1 MNRGLTLIE
10 VVAATALLTLVT
22 AACIPILE
30 AARRD
35 LAAAQQ
41 TSQAAPN
48 DRFERAVTDLL
59 TQRPALAGDL
69 LEHPEGLDL
78 SWTSHESDYSALAR
92 IGTVTRAADDERRS
106 THCWVSFQTRETI
119 AVRWLRVSDRLLE
132 PAP

>member
-1 MNRGLTLIE
+1 MRRGLTLIE
-10 VVAATALLTLVT
+10 VVAATALLTLVI
-22 AACIPILE
+22 AACIPILR
-30 AARRD
+30 AASRD

-41 TSQAAPN
+41 ISHAAPD

-59 TQRPALAGDL
+59 TQRPTLASKL

-78 SWTSHESDYSALAR
+78 HWTSHESEYTARAR

-106 THCWVSFQTRETI
+106 THCWVSFQTPDTV